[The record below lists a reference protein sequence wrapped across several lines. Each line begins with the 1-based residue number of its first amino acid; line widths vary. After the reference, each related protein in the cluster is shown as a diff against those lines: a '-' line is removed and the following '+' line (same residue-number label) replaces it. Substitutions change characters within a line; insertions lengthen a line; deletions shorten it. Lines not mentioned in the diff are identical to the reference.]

1 MGRLLLICR
10 LAARDLRHRT
20 ATAFLLLLAIA
31 AAATTLT
38 LGLALH
44 GTTSHPYDTT
54 KAATNGPDIVA
65 QDTPLLPGL
74 DQRYPKGLPVDLA
87 SLKALGRAPGVTG
100 HSGPYPYTFGTLGVG
115 GRKFAAMVE
124 GRDQAPAAI
133 IDQPDL
139 VQGSWLRPG
148 EITIE
153 RAFADVLGVTVGQRV
168 TLNGRSFLI
177 GGIAVTV
184 GIPPYPA
191 VCSFGC
197 EIGPQLPDNLPGLI
211 WVTQAVAKSLASS
224 SEPLNYLLNMRLK
237 DATTAATFATTYNNT
252 HPALNAPYL
261 IPWQTISED
270 DARLVLNEQR
280 VLMVGGWLLG
290 LLALASVAVLVG
302 GRMTEQTRRVGLLK
316 AVGSTPGLVTAVLL
330 AEHLAVALVAAMIGL
345 LTGWLSAP
353 LLTDPGAG
361 LVGAA
366 GSPPVTAS
374 TIGLVVAV
382 ALGVAMVATLI
393 PAIRAART
401 STVAAL
407 ADTARPPRRT
417 PGVVWLSA
425 RLPVPLL
432 LGLRLAARRPRRALL
447 GTASIAVTTTGIV
460 ATLMVHARFDYSIA
474 SASAATL
481 DNPQM
486 DRLNQ
491 VLLILTVALV
501 LLAAVNAI
509 LMTWATVLEARYTSA
524 LTRALGATPDQVG
537 AGISAAQALPALAG
551 ALLGVPGGIG
561 LYVAVRT
568 GNPISYPPAWWFAA
582 TVLGTVVTVTVI
594 TGVPAWFGAHR
605 PAAEVLQSELA

>member
-10 LAARDLRHRT
+10 LAARDLRHRA
-20 ATAFLLLLAIA
+20 ATAVLLLLAITA
-31 AAATTLT
+31 ASTTLT

-65 QDTPLLPGL
+65 QDTPLLPGS
-74 DQRYPKGLPVDLA
+74 DPRYPKGLPVDMA
-87 SLKALGRAPGVTG
+87 SLKALGRAPSVTG

-115 GRKFAAMVE
+115 GRDIAAIVE

-133 IDQPDL
+133 DQPEL

-153 RAFADVLGVTVGQRV
+153 RAFADALGATVGQRV

-197 EIGPQLPDNLPGLI
+197 QIGPQLPDNLPGLI
-211 WVTQAVAKSLASS
+211 WVTRAATKSLATS
-224 SEPLNYLLNMRLK
+224 SEPLNYLLNVRLK
-237 DATTAATFATTYNNT
+237 DATTAATFATTYNDT

-261 IPWQTISED
+261 IPWQTISDD

-330 AEHLAVALVAAMIGL
+330 AEHLAVALVAAVIGL
-345 LTGWLSAP
+345 LAGWLSAP
-353 LLTDPGAG
+353 LLTNPGAG

-382 ALGVAMVATLI
+382 ALGVAIVATLI

-432 LGLRLAARRPRRALL
+432 LGLRFAARRPRRALL

-460 ATLMVHARFDYSIA
+460 ATLLVHARYDNSIA
-474 SASAATL
+474 SASAAAL

-491 VLLILTVALV
+491 VLLILTGALV
-501 LLAAVNAI
+501 LLSAVNAI

-551 ALLGVPGGIG
+551 ALLGIPGGIG
-561 LYVAVRT
+561 LYAAVKT

-582 TVLGTVVTVTVI
+582 TVLGTVVAVIVI

-605 PAAEVLQSELA
+605 PAAEILQSELA

>member
-10 LAARDLRHRT
+10 LAARDLKHRWTT
-20 ATAFLLLLAIA
+20 AVLLLLAITA
-31 AAATTLT
+31 ASITLT

-65 QDTPLLPGL
+65 QDTPLLPGN

-87 SLKALGRAPGVTG
+87 GLKALGRAPGVTG

-115 GRKFAAMVE
+115 GRNFAAIVE

-133 IDQPDL
+133 DQPEL

-148 EITIE
+148 EIAIE
-153 RAFADVLGVTVGQRV
+153 RAFADALGATVGQRV

-197 EIGPQLPDNLPGLI
+197 ETGPQLPDNLPGLI
-211 WVTQAVAKSLASS
+211 WVTQAVTKSLATS
-224 SEPLNYLLNMRLK
+224 SEPLNYLLNVRLK

-261 IPWQTISED
+261 IPWQTISDD

-330 AEHLAVALVAAMIGL
+330 AEHLAVALVAAVIGL

-353 LLTDPGAG
+353 LLTNPGAG

-432 LGLRLAARRPRRALL
+432 LGLRFAARRPRRALL
-447 GTASIAVTTTGIV
+447 GMASIAVTTTGIV
-460 ATLMVHARFDYSIA
+460 ATLMVHARYDNSIA
-474 SASAATL
+474 SAAATL

-524 LTRALGATPDQVG
+524 LTRALGAAPDQVG

-561 LYVAVRT
+561 LYAAVKT
-568 GNPISYPPAWWFAA
+568 GNPVSYPPAWWFVA
-582 TVLGTVVTVTVI
+582 TVLGTVVTVIVI

-605 PAAEVLQSELA
+605 PAAEILQSELA